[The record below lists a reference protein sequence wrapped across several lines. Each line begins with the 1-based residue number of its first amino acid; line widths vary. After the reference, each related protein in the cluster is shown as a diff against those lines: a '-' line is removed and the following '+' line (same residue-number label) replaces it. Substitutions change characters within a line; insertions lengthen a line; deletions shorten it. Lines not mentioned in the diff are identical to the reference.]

1 MKSLNFD
8 DIRLVVNRF
17 VWYLVVNEAQACESV
32 PATLFNLTLNKSEEF
47 PDEVQMKGNKGIIVS
62 LLKILSAPRTV
73 PDS

>member
-1 MKSLNFD
+1 M
-8 DIRLVVNRF
+8 
-17 VWYLVVNEAQACESV
+17 VNEAQACESV
-32 PATLFNLTLNKSEEF
+32 PVTLFNLTLIKSEEF